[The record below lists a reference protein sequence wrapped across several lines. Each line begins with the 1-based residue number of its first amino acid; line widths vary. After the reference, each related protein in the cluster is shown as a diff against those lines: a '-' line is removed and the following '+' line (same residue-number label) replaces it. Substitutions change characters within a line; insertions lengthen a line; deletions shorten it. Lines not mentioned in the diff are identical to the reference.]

1 MVPKE
6 YSADPVVEPMAA
18 QPVLEG
24 ESMAE
29 ERAILA
35 AFAERLAERTAHHL
49 GYPYNLDF
57 DFDALHD
64 AGLSRFSI
72 NNLGDPFVE
81 SNYGVHSRGFELG
94 VLDWF
99 ADLWQLERGEHWG
112 YVTNCGTEGNLLG
125 LLAGREALPDGVLY
139 ASEASH
145 YSVFKAAR
153 MFRMDAVRVATLDSG
168 EIDCA
173 DLAVRLAAA
182 VGRPA
187 IVNVNIGTTVRGAV
201 DDLDRVLATL
211 VAAGYTEDRFY
222 VHCDGALFGM
232 MLPFLESP
240 ASPTVTFRKP
250 IGSVSVSGH
259 KFIGAPVPCG
269 VVMTRRRHA
278 DALSREVEY
287 INSRDATIMGSRN
300 GHAPLY
306 LWLALSRKGVA
317 GFAADAERCL
327 ALARDLR
334 RMLEEAGVRATLNER
349 SSTVVF
355 DRPSDVAFVRRW
367 QLACEG
373 DVAHVVVMPSTSEA
387 TLRAFAN
394 LFLRDGQIHE
404 DGR

>member
-1 MVPKE
+1 MV
-6 YSADPVVEPMAA
+6 AV

-24 ESMAE
+24 ESSSSVAE
-29 ERAILA
+29 VLS

-57 DFDALHD
+57 DYGALLD
-64 AGLSRFSI
+64 AGLSRFSV

-125 LLAGREALPDGVLY
+125 ILAGREALPDGVLY

-153 MFRMDAVRVATLDSG
+153 MFRMDAVRVATLASG

-173 DLAVRLAAA
+173 DLAARL
-182 VGRPA
+182 VVNRGRPA

-211 VAAGYTEDRFY
+211 VAAGYAEDRFY

-240 ASPTVTFRKP
+240 ASPTTVTFRKP

-269 VVMTRRRHA
+269 VVMTRRRYA
-278 DALSREVEY
+278 DALSRDVEY

-317 GFAADAERCL
+317 GFAADAERCV

-334 RMLEEAGVRATLNER
+334 RMLEQDAGVRATLNDR

-355 DRPSDVAFVRRW
+355 DRPADVAFVRRW

-373 DVAHVVVMPSTSEA
+373 DVAHVVVMPSTTEA
-387 TLRAFAN
+387 TLRAFVDE
-394 LFLRDGQIHE
+394 LRTA
-404 DGR
+404 